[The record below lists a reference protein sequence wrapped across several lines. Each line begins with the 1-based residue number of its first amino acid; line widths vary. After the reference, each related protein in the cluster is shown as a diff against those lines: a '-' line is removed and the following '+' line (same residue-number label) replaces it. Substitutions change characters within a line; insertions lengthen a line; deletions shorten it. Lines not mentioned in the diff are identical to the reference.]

1 MDRVSAGNLKEL
13 EQKKFSWA
21 SKLKVWNSQK
31 YSAFLQK
38 NPILSFSYPGH
49 RYWHQ
54 LRSWNSLSSQYHVIL
69 ELWLCSELY
78 LLESF
83 SSFLANIM
91 LSWALLRA
99 AIFNRKLT
107 RSIPSVKLDANNMFE
122 IVLSEYHAH
131 SINSL
136 FIVCGPCYSPRMFC
150 GPPAA

>member
-1 MDRVSAGNLKEL
+1 
-13 EQKKFSWA
+13 
-21 SKLKVWNSQK
+21 
-31 YSAFLQK
+31 
-38 NPILSFSYPGH
+38 
-49 RYWHQ
+49 
-54 LRSWNSLSSQYHVIL
+54 
-69 ELWLCSELY
+69 
-78 LLESF
+78 
-83 SSFLANIM
+83 M

-136 FIVCGPCYSPRMFC
+136 FIVCGPCYSPEMFS